1 MSLFIWRTK
10 RMKHV
15 RGLMRA
21 AGYLSVTA
29 IAFSAYSIKVA
40 RAEMKQSSM
49 QLGREMLQMMQTTS
63 HHATTPMILNGQTM
77 YMGSSISDDD
87 PQTILDRYEEA
98 CKADPGQPALGWKD
112 IAKGK
117 EQQLKGVKGAEL
129 GSAGLFRAGADGEGT
144 VMCFV
149 RGENTKP
156 SVQEAFDSF
165 MQTGELGA
173 LGKVRY
179 VYAKKSKNGHT
190 LVLTAWTESKFNL
203 AEMLPGEGKDAP
215 GEEFPE
221 IPRVP
226 NSYRALSAHAEGLP
240 YGVNVYKTTD
250 APGVTLKYYDIQM
263 TNAGWRGFDPETDEA
278 TDGGQGRTYLKEGMV
293 LTLATKV
300 QPEGNFV
307 VLGLAGVGADQRA
320 PTATPSR

>member
-40 RAEMKQSSM
+40 RAEMQQS
-49 QLGREMLQMMQTTS
+49 QITLGREMLQMMQTTS
-63 HHATTPMILNGQTM
+63 HHATTPMVLNGQTM

-87 PQTILDRYEEA
+87 PHAILDRYEEA
-98 CKADPGQPALGWKD
+98 CKADPGQPARGWKD
-112 IAKGK
+112 LAKGK
-117 EQQLKGVKGAEL
+117 EKELHGVKEAEL
-129 GSAGLFRAGADGEGT
+129 ASTGLFRAGTDTEGT

-149 RGENTKP
+149 RGENTKA

-215 GEEFPE
+215 GTDFPE

-240 YGVNVYKTTD
+240 YGVNIYKTTD
-250 APGVTLKYYDIQM
+250 APGTTLKYYDIQM
-263 TNAGWRGFDPETDEA
+263 TNAGWRGYDPELTEA
-278 TDGGQGRTYLKEGMV
+278 EDGGQGRSYLKEGMV
-293 LTLATKV
+293 LTVATKV

-307 VLGLAGVGADQRA
+307 VLGLAGVGADQ
-320 PTATPSR
+320 TPPSVSR